1 MYMYGARRVASRWDS
16 FRLLIRLAPA
26 ACVVRLFY
34 NNISASVP
42 GFFRHCPRHSGR
54 NAIAKSYTFT
64 VLRNTSRPRNRLNAQ
79 PPRTVEDG
87 GEDDEVED
95 GGVGR
100 AESRAVKRCKYSL

>member
-1 MYMYGARRVASRWDS
+1 M
-16 FRLLIRLAPA
+16 
-26 ACVVRLFY
+26 
-34 NNISASVP
+34 P
-42 GFFRHCPRHSGR
+42 GFFRHCPRHSGG

-95 GGVGR
+95 RTEEWGER
-100 AESRAVKRCKYSL
+100 SLGPSSVASTAYELLHTVLARPAIPH